1 MEIVDWFLIATAL
14 GFITLRDP
22 QVMGV
27 IRHLDGEV
35 DALLRLPAVPVLHQ
49 VVARRHLHDD
59 PVYVDVEGAVDVRL
73 HAAGKGVDF
82 GVELQMGDPLHGLLV
97 RWGYRGG
104 QLRSSLLRPSPGP
117 GQSSACPPA

>member
-1 MEIVDWFLIATAL
+1 MAAAGGSLEIVDWFLIATAL

-73 HAAGKGVDF
+73 HAAGKGVDLLWRRASD
-82 GVELQMGDPLHGLLV
+82 GRSPSRPTCQMGIQ
-97 RWGYRGG
+97 RG
-104 QLRSSLLRPSPGP
+104 
-117 GQSSACPPA
+117 PASIVFTPA